1 MLALRLRAYERAAVE
16 AVCDWGEHDADTA
29 TLHLSQHYAVFPGIA
44 DETAAA
50 DYNAHSPFPGTPN
63 YNVDSGVAGVGVG
76 VGVGAGLGGSEAGS
90 PLSSETLQRALGDA
104 QGGLED
110 ILRAD
115 GWPVPRYPR
124 GIAAAMATIHVCV
137 ACRLRLNR
145 TGAGPSS

>member
-63 YNVDSGVAGVGVG
+63 YNVDSGVAGVGG
-76 VGVGAGLGGSEAGS
+76 NCSAGSGAGAGLGLGLCGSEAGS

-104 QGGLED
+104 QGALED

-137 ACRLRLNR
+137 A
-145 TGAGPSS
+145 